1 MRMDIHLS
9 TTVDPDAAR
18 ILTELAERET
28 EGNESQMLRRMIREV
43 AAARGLRPLA
53 DPVRR
58 CVKHSQPA
66 A

>member
-43 AAARGLRPLA
+43 AAARGLQMLA

-58 CVKHSQPA
+58 CVARPRPVA
-66 A
+66 